1 MKTFKLALTISLAL
15 CSANSQ
21 AEEFRIDR
29 LFVLG
34 DSLSDGGTY
43 TGTATQGLLGAG
55 VPAGAIPDR
64 MKFTTNS
71 PTAQIWA
78 NIVAGKLGIPLDV
91 DVINGVSTTI
101 NGGNY
106 AQGGSRVSNP
116 MGIANNPAIGITTI
130 PVTQQVDRLL
140 ADTPTFNRNDLIAL
154 WAGSNDGFIQF
165 ATVAAG
171 AITPSTALAE
181 MSIAATALL
190 TQIDRLKAAG
200 AQNIVV
206 VTVPNLGATPQAQ
219 IIEDGS
225 VSGTPAPGSI
235 ALLNALSASFNNT
248 LASAAASKGAVIVD
262 SNRLLNA
269 VIANPARY
277 GFTSATPLQ
286 PACGDNGS
294 NDPNTFFNSSLT
306 CIQGVNAAADSE
318 QRIFADGVHPT
329 AAAQRLFGEAGFAGL
344 QAASLNGALAVA
356 PLTPIRQHA
365 LGLENRLTA
374 LALVREDATGKA
386 TLRPVGDTEWYGGV
400 EAGQFELDAQQ
411 VQAGLE
417 ADTQIVKFG
426 GDRMI
431 TRNALLGFGISIDK
445 AQTDIANN
453 GGGFDNDIVL
463 GTVFSTIALSKSLYL
478 NAALALGKIDYDV
491 TRQFTLGPSTE
502 RYTAS
507 TEGDFSSARV
517 GLGSIHGLP
526 QGWTLNPQAAYT
538 VEKIDLQGYDES
550 SGAASL
556 SFGDTQYKAE
566 RISLGFLVTKAPSV
580 HGGWRPLLRYSIES
594 DQNDDDL
601 KIRMGP
607 NQNTLATILAPR
619 PDGDFQLLSVGVV
632 KEIDTGVLNIHL
644 TSTLGQSGV
653 KGLGLGAAYK
663 AVF

>member
-1 MKTFKLALTISLAL
+1 MKKIKVALATSLAL
-15 CSANSQ
+15 CSLQAS

-34 DSLSDGGTY
+34 DSLSDGGAY
-43 TGTATQGLLGAG
+43 TGTATQGLIGAG
-55 VPAGAIPDR
+55 VPSVVIPDR

-71 PTAQIWA
+71 PDAQIWA
-78 NIVAGKLGIPLDV
+78 NVVADKLGIPLDV

-116 MGIANNPAIGITTI
+116 IGVANDPSIGITTI
-130 PVTQQVDRLL
+130 PVTEQIDRLL
-140 ADTPTFNRNDLIAL
+140 ADSPSFTRNDLVAL
-154 WAGSNDGFIQF
+154 WAGSNDGFVQF
-165 ATVAAG
+165 GTVAAG
-171 AITPSTALAE
+171 LITPDTALAA
-181 MSIAATALL
+181 MSTAATELL
-190 TQIDRLKAAG
+190 AQIDRLKAAG

-206 VTVPNLGATPQAQ
+206 ITVPNLGVTPQAQ

-225 VSGTPAPGSI
+225 VSGTAAPGSI

-248 LASAAASKGAVIVD
+248 LTAAAASKGAVIVD
-262 SNRLLNA
+262 SNRLLSA
-269 VIANPARY
+269 VIADPARY
-277 GFTSATPLQ
+277 GFTSPTPLQ

-294 NDPNTFFNSSLT
+294 TDPNNFFNSSLT
-306 CIQGVNAAADSE
+306 CIQGINAAADSE

-344 QAASLNGALAVA
+344 QAASLNGVLAVA

-365 LGLENRLTA
+365 LSLENRLTA

-386 TLRPVGDTEWYGGV
+386 NLRPVGDTEWYGGV
-400 EAGQFELDAQQ
+400 EVGRFELDAQQ

-417 ADTQIVKFG
+417 SDTQILKFG
-426 GDRMI
+426 ADRMI
-431 TRNALLGFGISIDK
+431 TRNALLGFGISIDQ

-478 NAALALGKIDYDV
+478 NAALALGKIDYDI
-491 TRQFTLGPSTE
+491 TRQFTLGPSLE
-502 RYTAS
+502 RYTAN

-517 GLGSIHGLP
+517 GLGSIHSFA

-538 VEKIDLQGYDES
+538 VEKIELQGYDES
-550 SGAASL
+550 NGAASL

-566 RISLGFLVTKAPSV
+566 RISVGFLVTKAPSV
-580 HGGWRPLLRYSIES
+580 RGGWRPLLRYSFES

-607 NQNTLATILAPR
+607 NQSTLATILAPR
-619 PDGDFQLLSVGVV
+619 PDGDFQLLSVGVA
-632 KEIDTGVLNIHL
+632 KEIETGVLNIQL
-644 TSTLGQSGV
+644 ASTLGQSGV
-653 KGLGLGAAYK
+653 KGLSFGVAYK
-663 AVF
+663 AAF